1 MVRIVDGMLTSL
13 AQKGELPAGAA
24 SPRATSNLREGGP
37 PGDIGTGRA
46 RAPCG
51 KGLRG
56 ARLAASSPP
65 RRGLAA
71 AAGATAGDA
80 LQACPVAHKGERTTA
95 ATRVALVA
103 FEAGLR
109 DREPGLPIV

>member
-13 AQKGELPAGAA
+13 AQKGELPAEAA
-24 SPRATSNLREGGP
+24 SPRAMSNLRGGP
-37 PGDIGTGRA
+37 PSDIGTGRA